1 MITRLLRSKLTQNAS
16 WLMILQ
22 LSSYAVPFLLLPYLT
37 RTLGLHAFGELAV
50 AWAVAAYI
58 QIFADF
64 GFYLWGVRECALHR
78 HDNERISKL
87 YSNIQTIKIFLLFI
101 SLIIMLAVS
110 KIAGSSVYL
119 YLFLWFAVVGQAL
132 MPGWLYQG
140 MERNFWFLV
149 FNICAQVVAA
159 IITVI
164 LVSSPSDL
172 IFVTFSAGL
181 SWILFSLAANLDV
194 KKRFALILKKP
205 ETASLKESASGA
217 YPLFSANIWVALYVN
232 LPAVAVGF
240 LSAKSEAATFVG
252 AQKIILAV
260 QALFTPISSA
270 LFPRMSALASGD
282 KATALAFF
290 KKIATVSLS
299 FMLAVSLSLYAL
311 SDFIIH
317 LALGVQFAASAEILR
332 IMSFGVLL
340 VVANMLLANHYIVA
354 LGYAKKLK
362 NVYLISAVVAVFL
375 SVVLVSLFDA
385 RGAAFVYLF
394 TEIIVFAG
402 LLRLASK
409 IPSS

>member
-1 MITRLLRSKLTQNAS
+1 
-16 WLMILQ
+16 MILQ

-78 HDNERISKL
+78 HDNDRISKL

-101 SLIIMLAVS
+101 SLVAMFAVS
-110 KIAGSSVYL
+110 KVAGSSAYL
-119 YLFLWFAVVGQAL
+119 YLFLWVAVAGQAL

-140 MERNFWFLV
+140 MERNFWFLAY
-149 FNICAQVVAA
+149 NITAQVVAA
-159 IITVI
+159 IITVV

-172 IFVTFSAGL
+172 VFVTFSAGV
-181 SWILFSLAANLDV
+181 SWAIFAILANLDV
-194 KKRFALILKKP
+194 QKRFDINCKKP
-205 ETASLKESASGA
+205 EISSIKEAASGA

-270 LFPRMSALASGD
+270 LFPRMSAFAAAD
-282 KATALAFF
+282 KALALVFF
-290 KKIATVSLS
+290 KKII
-299 FMLAVSLSLYAL
+299 AVSVFCMFVFSLVLFAA
-311 SDFIIH
+311 SDFIIFA
-317 LALGVQFAASAEILR
+317 ALGASFAASAEILR
-332 IMSFGVLL
+332 IMVFGVVL
-340 VVANMLLANHYIVA
+340 VVANMLISNHYIVA
-354 LGYAKKLK
+354 MGYAKKLRT
-362 NVYLISAVVAVFL
+362 VYLFSAIFALFAAVFL
-375 SVVLVSLFDA
+375 VLSFDA
-385 RGAAFVYLF
+385 KGAAFTYLL
-394 TEIIVFAG
+394 TEIIVFVG
-402 LLRLASK
+402 LLRVASK
-409 IPSS
+409 IPSH